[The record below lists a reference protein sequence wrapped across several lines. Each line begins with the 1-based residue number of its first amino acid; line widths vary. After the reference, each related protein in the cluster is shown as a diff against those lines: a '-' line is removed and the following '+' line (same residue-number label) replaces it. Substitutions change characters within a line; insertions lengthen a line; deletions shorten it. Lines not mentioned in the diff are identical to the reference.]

1 MTRYLAA
8 YASTLIVMVALDMLW
23 LGVIAKPL
31 YQDAIGHLM
40 SQRPR
45 IVIAAI
51 FYAVYALGL
60 MIFVVQPQRDSGW
73 GQTIAMGALFGFFAY
88 ATYDL
93 TNLATLKD
101 WPVGI
106 TLVDMAWGCLVS
118 AASVAAGKA
127 ILVRF
132 LAD

>member
-1 MTRYLAA
+1 MTRYIAA

-31 YQDAIGHLM
+31 YQQAIGHLM
-40 SQRPR
+40 SERPS
-45 IVIAAI
+45 IVVAAI

-60 MIFVVQPQRDSGW
+60 MIFVVHPQRESGW
-73 GQTIAMGALFGFFAY
+73 AQTIAMGAAFGFFAY

-101 WPVGI
+101 WPIGI
-106 TLVDMAWGCLVS
+106 ALIDMGWGCLVS

-127 ILVRF
+127 ILVKF